1 MLKYLLPALTASPF
15 FYWYWAKKLRFQGA
29 RVSWFRTWYN
39 FYLCA
44 NPYNMIDTHY
54 VLHVQIDMMAIINDP
69 LLSKFDLYPL
79 SFVYLRPKV
88 LFSLSGQFCYLPTYL
103 NQSRWIT
110 THSHS
115 HTRPRTHTVKLRKNR
130 SNTITNNNHNNKI
143 CMSIRHSKMRQESLR
158 SF

>member
-1 MLKYLLPALTASPF
+1 MFTFCGILLSFILWLQIIQSTKSLTVFFNFVEIFIACFNCFTIF

-88 LFSLSGQFCYLPTYL
+88 LFSLSGQFCYLPTL
-103 NQSRWIT
+103 IN
-110 THSHS
+110 
-115 HTRPRTHTVKLRKNR
+115 
-130 SNTITNNNHNNKI
+130 SN
-143 CMSIRHSKMRQESLR
+143 E
-158 SF
+158 